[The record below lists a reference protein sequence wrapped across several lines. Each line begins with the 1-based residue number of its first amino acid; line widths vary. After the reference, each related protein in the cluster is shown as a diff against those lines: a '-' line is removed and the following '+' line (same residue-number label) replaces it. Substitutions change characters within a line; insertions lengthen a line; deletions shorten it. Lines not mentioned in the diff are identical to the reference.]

1 MTDRINKYSLKEWIK
16 HPTTIMLIVAMNVI
30 WILIFIITDSAKTSS
45 KECMEQV
52 MYLRERVE
60 KLEAQT
66 DAYTRTVLFKDMQ
79 IKKQSQLIDSL
90 YRKES
95 LQ

>member
-52 MYLRERVE
+52 VYLRERIE
-60 KLEAQT
+60 KLEKQS
-66 DAYTRTVLFKDMQ
+66 DSYTRAVLFKDAQ
-79 IKKQSQLIDSL
+79 IKQQLQLIDSL
-90 YRKES
+90 NRKEDI
-95 LQ
+95 

>member
-1 MTDRINKYSLKEWIK
+1 MFDKQAVKQLIK
-16 HPTTIMLIVAMNVI
+16 NPLAAMLILAVTIIQM
-30 WILIFIITDSAKTSS
+30 FIQDTLRRSNIAS

-60 KLEAQT
+60 KLETQT

>member
-1 MTDRINKYSLKEWIK
+1 MFDKQAVKQLIK
-16 HPTTIMLIVAMNVI
+16 NPLAAMLILAVTIIQM
-30 WILIFIITDSAKTSS
+30 FIQDTLRRSNIAS

-60 KLEAQT
+60 KLETQT

-90 YRKES
+90 YRKGS

>member
-1 MTDRINKYSLKEWIK
+1 MFDKQAVKQLIK
-16 HPTTIMLIVAMNVI
+16 NPLAAMLILAVTIIQM
-30 WILIFIITDSAKTSS
+30 FIQDTLRRSNIAS

-52 MYLRERVE
+52 MYLRERVD
-60 KLEAQT
+60 KLETQT

>member
-1 MTDRINKYSLKEWIK
+1 MTKINKYSLKEWVK
-16 HPTTIMLIVAMNVI
+16 HPTTIMLIVAINLI
-30 WILIFIITDSAKTSS
+30 WILVFLVMDSVKISG

-52 MYLRERVE
+52 MYLRERIE
-60 KLEAQT
+60 KLEIQT

-79 IKKQSQLIDSL
+79 IKKQNQLIDSL

>member
-1 MTDRINKYSLKEWIK
+1 MIDKNTIIQAFKNPTVALLLLSAVLIQAFVQQAIK
-16 HPTTIMLIVAMNVI
+16 RSDIA
-30 WILIFIITDSAKTSS
+30 SQ
-45 KECMEQV
+45 ECMEQV
-52 MYLRERVE
+52 MYLRERIE
-60 KLEAQT
+60 KLEIQT

-79 IKKQSQLIDSL
+79 IKKQNQLIDSL